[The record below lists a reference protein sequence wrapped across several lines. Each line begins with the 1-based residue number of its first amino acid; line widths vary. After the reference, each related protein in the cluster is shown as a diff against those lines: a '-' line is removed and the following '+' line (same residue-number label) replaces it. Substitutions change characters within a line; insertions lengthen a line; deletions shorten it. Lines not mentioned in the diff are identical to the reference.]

1 MIKKAWEKDK
11 RKVKKLVEGNN
22 FDYFILSLIC
32 IDAVALGFMT
42 SDITNVFFDNVLFIL
57 DRLCM
62 AIFIMEMLMKLYAYG
77 KGFFK
82 SGWNVFDLAIVAVSS
97 VPFAGTFIVLRTFRL
112 FRLFKFVHRWP
123 LLGMVIDTFL
133 ALVPAVLGLG
143 AAAAVFYYAFAVI
156 ATNLYGDIFV
166 EFETLGSSLLMTLET
181 FGIGGWMTPAAARV
195 MDIFPHAW
203 IFFGIQSVV
212 AFLLVVSFVAAAV
225 AETVKNLERKGV

>member
-1 MIKKAWEKDK
+1 
-11 RKVKKLVEGNN
+11 
-22 FDYFILSLIC
+22 
-32 IDAVALGFMT
+32 
-42 SDITNVFFDNVLFIL
+42 
-57 DRLCM
+57 
-62 AIFIMEMLMKLYAYG
+62 
-77 KGFFK
+77 
-82 SGWNVFDLAIVAVSS
+82 
-97 VPFAGTFIVLRTFRL
+97 
-112 FRLFKFVHRWP
+112 
-123 LLGMVIDTFL
+123 MVIDTFL

-225 AETVKNLERKGV
+225 AETRLKIWNGKAFKPGFWGDCIGGRTVNASFFCFE

>member
-1 MIKKAWEKDK
+1 MILK
-11 RKVKKLVEGNN
+11 
-22 FDYFILSLIC
+22 I
-32 IDAVALGFMT
+32 
-42 SDITNVFFDNVLFIL
+42 
-57 DRLCM
+57 
-62 AIFIMEMLMKLYAYG
+62 YAMG
-77 KGFFK
+77 RGFFK